1 MASGSAFAA
10 NARRSRMLI
19 GAVWWLIPKAK
30 SDMQDNLSDKL
41 PIFVSAGGY
50 CKPVLLSLGL
60 LALVGCASVNGPGA
74 SSDAVNEI
82 GDTQAAETVAP
93 GDEAL
98 DADLLFHVLAAERLI
113 AVGEFEEALSHLID
127 AARLSGDPQMARQAV
142 GMAMRSEQWLA
153 LVEAALLWQEI
164 DPEEQAAVQF
174 VALARINLGALEEA
188 SADLAQWIEAADD
201 PAEAWRD
208 VAALLAAVDSPD
220 DANQTLASMVQILDL
235 EDEALEVLES
245 RSFLA
250 WQQGDVE
257 LALELATLAASRDS
271 SVDRLVWAA
280 QLAVAAED
288 AEAALALYEQAAM
301 VDPEDS
307 GLAMSQAEVL
317 RQLDRLDEAISVLA
331 GRPPD
336 TELLYALGTYQFQA
350 DDIDGAG
357 ETWRKLAG
365 VEAPPEPA
373 RHAFLTGFLAELL
386 EKDDQAL
393 DWYQRVDDDTYATR
407 AMLRRAVIKV
417 QRREVGQAIS
427 LLEGVREA
435 DRGRLGEQAYLVE
448 ADLLREL
455 DRADEAVQLLTRA
468 LRDRS
473 SSVALLYTRAIAA
486 VAMDD
491 LELAEQDFR
500 RILQIDED
508 NAMALNALGYTLT
521 DRTNRHQEAY
531 RLIRRA
537 LELEPD
543 SPAIQDSMGWVYFRL
558 GQPERALPY
567 LEQALMGENNP
578 EIAAH
583 LGEVLLSLGRE
594 DEAVAVFRAALQSF
608 PDDRYLNDTLARL
621 GIRP

>member
-1 MASGSAFAA
+1 
-10 NARRSRMLI
+10 
-19 GAVWWLIPKAK
+19 
-30 SDMQDNLSDKL
+30 MQDNLSDKL
-41 PIFVSAGGY
+41 PIFVFAGTN
-50 CKPVLLSLGL
+50 CKSIVLGL
-60 LALVGCASVNGPGA
+60 MVMALAGCASVSGPTV
-74 SSDAVNEI
+74 SDDAAAA
-82 GDTQAAETVAP
+82 TAETADAESMD
-93 GDEAL
+93 GL

-113 AVGEFEEALSHLID
+113 AVGEFEEALGHLID
-127 AARLSGDPQMARQAV
+127 AARLSDDPQMARQAV

-153 LVEAALLWQEI
+153 LVDAALLWQQME
-164 DPEEQAAVQF
+164 PEEDAGAQF
-174 VALARINLGALEEA
+174 VALGRINLGAVEEA
-188 SADLAQWIEAADD
+188 SADLARLIETADD
-201 PAEAWRD
+201 AAEAWRD
-208 VAALLAAVDSPD
+208 VAALLAAVDQAE
-220 DANQTLASMVQILDL
+220 DANRTLAMLVQRLDL
-235 EDEALEVLES
+235 DDNALEVLES

-250 WQQGDVE
+250 WQQGDLE
-257 LALELATLAASRDS
+257 LALALATEAAASDH

-288 AEAALALYEQAAM
+288 PEAALALYGQAAAL
-301 VDPEDS
+301 DPDDVN
-307 GLAMSQAEVL
+307 LALSQAEVL
-317 RQLDRLDEAISVLA
+317 RQLDRIDEAVIVLS
-331 GRPPD
+331 GRAPE
-336 TELLYALGTYQFQA
+336 TEGLYALGTYQFQA
-350 DDIDGAG
+350 EDLDGAADTWTRLAAI
-357 ETWRKLAG
+357 ET
-365 VEAPPEPA
+365 PDEPS

-393 DWYQRVDDDTYATR
+393 AWYEQVGEGSYATR
-407 AMLRRAVIKV
+407 AKLRRAVIKA
-417 QRREVGQAIS
+417 QRREVVQARS
-427 LLEGVREA
+427 LFQAVREA
-435 DRGRLGEQAYLVE
+435 DRGQLGEQAYLVE

-455 DRADEAVQLLTRA
+455 DQAAEAVRLLTRA
-468 LRDRS
+468 LREQP

-491 LELAEQDFR
+491 LDLAEQDFR

-583 LGEVLLSLGRE
+583 LGEVLLALGRE
-594 DEAVAVFRAALQSF
+594 EEAVAVFRAALQSF